1 MKYDYKIPIFKY
13 SLNDWESKKIE
24 ILELLKTKINNPEKY
39 RQDYR
44 DQLEMSYGLKDQP
57 TTEVE
62 TDFYEGYTQKWEN
75 TPHYKGDIIELLY
88 PELRKLVEDSGIPA
102 RYDATAMWYERAKKT
117 EVHGVHDH
125 GAKGISAVLYVE
137 LNDNQKGTQ
146 FYPEWGEDFTLDLD
160 VKEGDIIFFPCWL
173 KHAGSMNTDDEI
185 RTIVSFNMI
194 RIRPEEDEWEQS
206 DSDYQHFTVHV

>member
-1 MKYDYKIPIFKY
+1 MIFNYKIPIFKY
-13 SLNDWESKKIE
+13 SLEDWDSKKSKILSLLETKFSSSEQIRQGYREQIE
-24 ILELLKTKINNPEKY
+24 N
-39 RQDYR
+39 
-44 DQLEMSYGLKDQP
+44 SHGLRNQP

-62 TDFYEGYTQKWEN
+62 TDFYEGFTQNWKD
-75 TPHYKGDIIELLY
+75 TPHYKGDMIELLL
-88 PELRKLVEDSGIPA
+88 PELRKLVEDSGIPP

-137 LNDNQKGTQ
+137 LNDNQKGTR
-146 FYPEWGEDFTLDLD
+146 FYSEWGEDFALDLD

-173 KHAGSMNTDDEI
+173 KHGGSKNTEDEI

-194 RIRPEEDEWEQS
+194 RIRPEEDEWEPS
-206 DSDYQHFTVHV
+206 DTDYQNFTVHV